1 MPSLIGVPVQH
12 VINGPNFAVKIET
25 MSLFLEYP
33 PETLTSTRAPTHA
46 RTRART
52 EMRAP
57 SPLCATRLRFGADG
71 EESLKARRLVDSRQ
85 VLHT

>member
-1 MPSLIGVPVQH
+1 MQH

-46 RTRART
+46 RTRA
-52 EMRAP
+52 
-57 SPLCATRLRFGADG
+57 LKCAHHRPCAQPA
-71 EESLKARRLVDSRQ
+71 SDSGRMGKNR
-85 VLHT
+85 